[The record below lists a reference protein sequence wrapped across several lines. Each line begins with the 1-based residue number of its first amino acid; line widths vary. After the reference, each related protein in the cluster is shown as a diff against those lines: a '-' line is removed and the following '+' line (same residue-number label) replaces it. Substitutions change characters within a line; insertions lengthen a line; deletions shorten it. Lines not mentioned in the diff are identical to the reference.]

1 MNKTQL
7 IEVVARETSLKK
19 KEAEAS
25 VNAVLAA
32 ISDALVDGE
41 KVQLA
46 GFGTF
51 EVKTREK
58 RLGRNPATGASI
70 EIPAAKHLAFTAGK
84 SLKDAVNK

>member
-7 IEVVARETSLKK
+7 IEVVARETGLKK

-25 VNAVLAA
+25 VNAVFAA
-32 ISDALVDGE
+32 VSDALADGE

-51 EVKTREK
+51 EVKTRDK

-70 EIPAAKHLAFTAGK
+70 EIPAAKHPSFTAGK
-84 SLKDAVNK
+84 SLKEAVNK

>member
-7 IEVVARETSLKK
+7 IEVVARETGLKK

-32 ISDALVDGE
+32 VTDALVSGE
-41 KVQLA
+41 KVQIA

-51 EVKTREK
+51 DVKTRDK
-58 RLGRNPATGASI
+58 RIGRNPATGASI
-70 EIPAAKHLAFTAGK
+70 EIPSAKHPTFTAGK
-84 SLKDAVNK
+84 SLKDAVNG